1 MLNRFT
7 RGCVTSTPAFTTVV
21 DISPEIIL
29 DGAATD
35 LALTLTNTSANA
47 LTSFIM
53 AVKTDKDDTF
63 STLLSGTDWAGLA
76 NHGYLVPKQG
86 TLHTLAGGATGRV
99 HIKIGPWYSVKFT
112 ATATTAATT
121 TLRVNIAGVK

>member
-7 RGCVTSTPAFTTVV
+7 KGVVTLTPAFTTVV
-21 DISPEIIL
+21 DVSPEIIL
-29 DGAATD
+29 DGHATD

-63 STLLSGTDWAGLA
+63 TTLLSGSDWAGLA
-76 NHGYLVPKQG
+76 NHGFMVAKQG
-86 TLHTLAGGATGRV
+86 TLATLAGGATGRA
-99 HIKIGPWYSVKFT
+99 HIKLGPWYSVKFT
-112 ATATTAATT
+112 ATAGSAATT